1 MKKRFFILLV
11 LFVSIF
17 LNAQSQTN
25 DPAQCKTFI
34 KFINKT
40 NLRLEVSIYD
50 KAPGQ
55 FGTRV
60 VNVFTI
66 APGKEK
72 KMKAE
77 DGVTYYYG
85 AKEPHEGLVDIG
97 APAPKIWKGSAD
109 AEECK
114 TIEEVIE

>member
-1 MKKRFFILLV
+1 MKKRFFFLLTLFIL
-11 LFVSIF
+11 IF
-17 LNAQSQTN
+17 SNVQSQTS
-25 DPAQCKTFI
+25 DSTCKTFI

-50 KAPGQ
+50 KTPGQ

-60 VNVFTI
+60 LNVFTI
-66 APGKEK
+66 AAGKEK

-85 AKEPHEGLVDIG
+85 AQEPHQGLVNID
-97 APAPKIWKGSAD
+97 APAPKIWKGSVD